1 MPRLPVDGK
10 KVVEHRITL
19 GSKERMLLQD
29 AVTSYR
35 IDAMTGNDSVFETLA
50 DADKVLAAL
59 ATLGALLELFGIT
72 DLFDFDDGIRGK
84 VLAILNRIR
93 QNAEDKGAV
102 SAAAMST
109 LDIISEILTLG
120 RFETS
125 TFGW

>member
-10 KVVEHRITL
+10 KVIEHRITL

-125 TFGW
+125 TFG

>member
-125 TFGW
+125 TFG

>member
-10 KVVEHRITL
+10 KVIEHRITL

-35 IDAMTGNDSVFETLA
+35 IDAMTGNDSVFETLG
-50 DADKVLAAL
+50 DSDKVLAAL

-72 DLFDFDDGIRGK
+72 DIFDFDDDLRAK
-84 VLAILNRIR
+84 VLVIIRRIR
-93 QNAEDKGAV
+93 KNAEDKGTV
-102 SAAAMST
+102 TAAAMST
-109 LDIISEILTLG
+109 IDIISEILTLG

-125 TFGW
+125 TFG